1 MFSVLK
7 MKCIGSNKL
16 YFIDKSGYDVT
27 LIVLQQSSDNKLFVY
42 PKFYNKEVMEDIY
55 NNMTQFVIADFGT
68 FNDEYTIAKVIKAIN
83 NYR

>member
-7 MKCIGSNKL
+7 MKHIGSNKL
-16 YFIDKSGYDVT
+16 YLIDKCSYDVT
-27 LIVLQQSSDNKLFVY
+27 LIVLQQSIDNKLFVY
-42 PKFYNKEVMEDIY
+42 PKFYTKEQMDDIY

-68 FNDEYTIAKVIKAIN
+68 FNDEHTIAKVVKAIN